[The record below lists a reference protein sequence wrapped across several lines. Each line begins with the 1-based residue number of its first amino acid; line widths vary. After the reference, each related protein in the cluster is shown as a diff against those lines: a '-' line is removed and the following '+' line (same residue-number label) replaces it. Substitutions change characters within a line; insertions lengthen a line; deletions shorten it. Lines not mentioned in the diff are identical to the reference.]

1 MDVLK
6 KNKETRIYKLTG
18 VSLILMA
25 IIAGY
30 SYGFVLSDIYVKG
43 NVAATLM
50 NIEAKGIHYLTGI
63 IGWGLILLLDIL
75 IAYNVYGIFG
85 KAHKKIAG
93 LSAGLRLIYSVFLG
107 IGIMALIQKNIPA
120 FMAWWDMGLVIFGL
134 HLVGLYVLNN
144 HYYKVAPKWIGYLLL
159 IAGIGYSF
167 VHGVY
172 AFMPSMAEGIK
183 PVEQVL
189 ILPMSLSE
197 LLLALW
203 LLRRR
208 EA

>member
-1 MDVLK
+1 MDALK

-43 NVAATLM
+43 NISATLM
-50 NIEAKGIHYLTGI
+50 NIEAKEMHYLIGI
-63 IGWGLILLLDIL
+63 IGWGLILLLDML

-85 KAHKKIAG
+85 KANKKIAG

-120 FMAWWDMGLVIFGL
+120 FMAWWDMGLVLFGL

-144 HYYKVAPKWIGYLLL
+144 HYYKVVPKWIGYLLL
-159 IAGIGYSF
+159 IAGIGYCF
-167 VHGVY
+167 IHGVY